1 MSDEKTIEER
11 QNLLKDLSSY
21 RLAFEDTD
29 FLSRAELRSYRL
41 GLEYAKAQLM
51 QREMQVESTIVVFGS
66 ARVPS
71 PETAVERER
80 EAEEALAAN
89 PDDPQARVEYE
100 RVRSRCA
107 MVRHYQEARRFAAL
121 VAQSSQGR
129 YPGEFVIT
137 TGGGPGI
144 MEAANRGA
152 DEIGFKTMGLN
163 IKIEHEQAPNPYI
176 TPELCFNFHYFAMR
190 KMHLLLRAK
199 AVVIFPGGFGT
210 MDELFEALTL
220 IQTGKMKRIPIVVFA
235 KEYWSEVF
243 NLQAMV
249 SAGTI
254 NAADVDLIDWADTAE
269 EAWEAI
275 HRFYDGAG
283 GEQTGAP

>member
-1 MSDEKTIEER
+1 MSDEKTIEQR
-11 QNLLKDLSSY
+11 QNLLKDLPSY
-21 RLAFEDTD
+21 RLAFEDAD
-29 FLSRAELRSYRL
+29 FLSRDELRSYRL

-80 EAEEALAAN
+80 EAEQALAAN
-89 PDDPQARVEYE
+89 PDDPQARAEYE

-107 MVRHYQEARRFAAL
+107 MVRYYQEARRFAAL

-152 DEIGFKTMGLN
+152 DEMGFKTMGLN

-176 TPELCFNFHYFAMR
+176 SPELCFNFHYFAMR

-283 GEQTGAP
+283 DEPKGAP